1 MVKSTLKES
10 LEYFKSTSM
19 VPLMSA
25 MSSHSKRSRPMK
37 LSFDTEV
44 NGLPANLRMLRWSIV
59 CQALDGGELSRL

>member
-1 MVKSTLKES
+1 
-10 LEYFKSTSM
+10 M

-37 LSFDTEV
+37 LSFETEV